1 MYIQKIKI
9 NNFKSIYDSL
19 EIDFNNIQGFWKISG
34 PVGSGKTTIGEAVIF
49 GLFGSI
55 NGKNNSDLISWGEKH
70 SLIELWCTSKGH
82 NLYIKRELNSYG
94 QSPLYVEVD
103 GEELVFTNKRDAQI
117 QLEKEYYDTTRT
129 ALEMLCIIS
138 FNNFKSVA
146 TLNSQDTKKFL
157 DQVFGFYILTQYTEI
172 CRSLKN
178 DNINIINTIKGN
190 AQNIKSQIDKINE
203 LTSKSI
209 IEGDEREIEKEI
221 EDIKKELN
229 ENIEIYNNNIKKL
242 TEEIQDKKQNM
253 ASLITLGKNK
263 KKEIDFIKKGKC
275 PTCGA
280 PIDQSRLKDK
290 EKEREELLE
299 AYNAIH
305 SSITLIEAHI
315 SREKNE
321 MNKYISGGKDRVK
334 TKENLLIRLHEQAKR
349 SLINFEEVE
358 KLQKELEVLGEE
370 YNKYIEEGSAWD
382 RLYNILSCD
391 IRSKILSNFIPVINN
406 NILKYTSLLQQP
418 YIITFDENFKCI
430 INMCGYKDPIP
441 LSSLSTGQLKT
452 VDMIIIL
459 GVLGAIIGS
468 SSINIMFLD
477 ELFSNLD
484 ESLRNDMCKVLKDS
498 VKSNNTLFIVS
509 HQDIDEQFFNG
520 FIDLS
525 LENMG
530 DFKKKSCVNIT
541 YNG

>member
-70 SLIELWCTSKGH
+70 SLIELWCTSKGR

-172 CRSLKN
+172 CRFLKN

-299 AYNAIH
+299 AYNTIH
-305 SSITLIEAHI
+305 STITLIEAHI
-315 SREKNE
+315 SREKDE
-321 MNKYISGGKDRVK
+321 MNKYISEGKDRVK
-334 TKENLLIRLHEQAKR
+334 IKENLLIRLHEQAKR

-358 KLQKELEVLGEE
+358 KLQKELIKLDEE

>member
-70 SLIELWCTSKGH
+70 SLIELWCTSKGR

-94 QSPLYVEVD
+94 QSPVYVEVD

-172 CRSLKN
+172 CRFLKN

-299 AYNAIH
+299 AYNTIH
-305 SSITLIEAHI
+305 STITLIEAHI
-315 SREKNE
+315 SREKDE
-321 MNKYISGGKDRVK
+321 MNKYISEGKDRVK
-334 TKENLLIRLHEQAKR
+334 IKENLLIRLREQAKR

-358 KLQKELEVLGEE
+358 KLQKELIKLDEE

>member
-70 SLIELWCTSKGH
+70 SLIELWCTSKGR

-172 CRSLKN
+172 CRFLKN

-299 AYNAIH
+299 AYNTIH
-305 SSITLIEAHI
+305 STITLIEAHI
-315 SREKNE
+315 SREKDE
-321 MNKYISGGKDRVK
+321 MNKYISEGKDRVK
-334 TKENLLIRLHEQAKR
+334 IKENLLIRLREQAKR

-358 KLQKELEVLGEE
+358 KLQKELIKLDEE

>member
-172 CRSLKN
+172 CRFLKN

-299 AYNAIH
+299 AYNTIH
-305 SSITLIEAHI
+305 STITLIEAHI
-315 SREKNE
+315 SREKDE
-321 MNKYISGGKDRVK
+321 MNKYISEGKDRVK
-334 TKENLLIRLHEQAKR
+334 IKENLLIRLHEQAKR

>member
-94 QSPLYVEVD
+94 QSPVYVEVD

-172 CRSLKN
+172 CRFLKN

-299 AYNAIH
+299 AYNTIH
-305 SSITLIEAHI
+305 STITLIEAHI
-315 SREKNE
+315 SREKDE
-321 MNKYISGGKDRVK
+321 MNKYISEGKDRVK
-334 TKENLLIRLHEQAKR
+334 IKENLLIRLREQAKR

-358 KLQKELEVLGEE
+358 KLQKELIKLDEE

>member
-70 SLIELWCTSKGH
+70 SLIELWCTSKGR

-94 QSPLYVEVD
+94 QSPVYVEVD

-172 CRSLKN
+172 CRFLKN

-299 AYNAIH
+299 AYNTIH
-305 SSITLIEAHI
+305 STITLIEAHI
-315 SREKNE
+315 SREKDE
-321 MNKYISGGKDRVK
+321 MNKYIS
-334 TKENLLIRLHEQAKR
+334 
-349 SLINFEEVE
+349 
-358 KLQKELEVLGEE
+358 
-370 YNKYIEEGSAWD
+370 
-382 RLYNILSCD
+382 
-391 IRSKILSNFIPVINN
+391 
-406 NILKYTSLLQQP
+406 
-418 YIITFDENFKCI
+418 
-430 INMCGYKDPIP
+430 
-441 LSSLSTGQLKT
+441 
-452 VDMIIIL
+452 
-459 GVLGAIIGS
+459 
-468 SSINIMFLD
+468 
-477 ELFSNLD
+477 
-484 ESLRNDMCKVLKDS
+484 
-498 VKSNNTLFIVS
+498 
-509 HQDIDEQFFNG
+509 
-520 FIDLS
+520 
-525 LENMG
+525 
-530 DFKKKSCVNIT
+530 
-541 YNG
+541 

>member
-172 CRSLKN
+172 CRFLKN

-299 AYNAIH
+299 AYNTIH
-305 SSITLIEAHI
+305 STITLIEAHI
-315 SREKNE
+315 SREKDE
-321 MNKYISGGKDRVK
+321 MNKYISEGKDRVK
-334 TKENLLIRLHEQAKR
+334 IKENLLIRLREQAKR

-358 KLQKELEVLGEE
+358 KLQKELIKLDEE

>member
-172 CRSLKN
+172 CRFLKN

-299 AYNAIH
+299 AYNTIH
-305 SSITLIEAHI
+305 STITLIEAHI
-315 SREKNE
+315 SREKDE
-321 MNKYISGGKDRVK
+321 MNKYISEGKDRVK
-334 TKENLLIRLHEQAKR
+334 TKENLLIRLREQAKR

-358 KLQKELEVLGEE
+358 KLQKELIKLDEE

>member
-172 CRSLKN
+172 CRSFKN

-190 AQNIKSQIDKINE
+190 TQNIKSQIDKINE

-430 INMCGYKDPIP
+430 VNMCGYKDPIP

>member
-70 SLIELWCTSKGH
+70 SLIELWCTSKGR

-172 CRSLKN
+172 CRSFKN

-190 AQNIKSQIDKINE
+190 TQNIKSQIDKINE

-299 AYNAIH
+299 AYNTIH
-305 SSITLIEAHI
+305 STITLIEAHI

-334 TKENLLIRLHEQAKR
+334 IKENLLIRLREQAKR

-358 KLQKELEVLGEE
+358 KLQKELIKLDEE

>member
-1 MYIQKIKI
+1 MYIQKIII
-9 NNFKSIYDSL
+9 NNFKSIYNPL
-19 EIDFNNIQGFWKISG
+19 EIDFNNTKGFWKISG

-55 NGKNNSDLISWGEKH
+55 NSKNNSDLISWGEKH
-70 SLIELWCTSKGH
+70 STIELWCTSKGH

-94 QSPLYVEVD
+94 QSPLYVEID
-103 GEELVFTNKRDAQI
+103 GEELVFTNKRDAQT
-117 QLEKEYYDTTRT
+117 QLEKEYYDTSRT

-178 DNINIINTIKGN
+178 DNINIINDIKRN
-190 AQNIKSQIDKINE
+190 TQNISAQINKINE
-203 LTSKSI
+203 ISSKAI
-209 IEGDEREIEKEI
+209 IEGDEEEIEKEI
-221 EDIKKELN
+221 NEIKAKLN
-229 ENIEIYNNNIKKL
+229 KITESYNNTIKKL
-242 TEEIQDKKQNM
+242 TEEVQDKKQNM
-253 ASLITLGKNK
+253 TSLLTLGKNK

-280 PIDQSRLKDK
+280 PIDQSQLKQK

-315 SREKNE
+315 SRERDE
-321 MNKYISGGKDRVK
+321 MNKYISEGKDRVK
-334 TKENLLIRLHEQAKR
+334 IKENLLIRLREQAKR
-349 SLINFEEVE
+349 SLINFEEIE
-358 KLQKELEVLGEE
+358 KLQKEILVLDVE
-370 YNKYIEEGSAWD
+370 YNKYIEEGAAWD
-382 RLYNILSCD
+382 RLYNILSSD
-391 IRSKILSNFIPVINN
+391 IRSKILSNFIPIINN
-406 NILKYTSLLQQP
+406 NILKYSTLLQQP
-418 YIITFDENFKCI
+418 YIITFDENFKCS
-430 INMCGYKDPIP
+430 INICGYKDTIP

-484 ESLRNDMCKVLKDS
+484 ESLRNDMCRVLKDS
-498 VKSNNTLFIVS
+498 IKSNNTLFIVS

-520 FIDLS
+520 FIDMS
-525 LENMG
+525 LENMEG
-530 DFKKKSCVNIT
+530 FKKRSCVNIT
-541 YNG
+541 YNK

>member
-9 NNFKSIYDSL
+9 NNFKSIYDPL

-94 QSPLYVEVD
+94 QSPVYVEVD

-117 QLEKEYYDTTRT
+117 QLEKEYYDTSRT

-146 TLNSQDTKKFL
+146 TLNAQDTKKFL

-190 AQNIKSQIDKINE
+190 TQNIKSQIDKINE

-209 IEGDEREIEKEI
+209 IEGDEQEIEKEI
-221 EDIKKELN
+221 GDIKKELN
-229 ENIEIYNNNIKKL
+229 KNIEDYNNTIKKL
-242 TEEIQDKKQNM
+242 IEEIQDKKQNM

-280 PIDQSRLKDK
+280 PIDQSHLQEK

-299 AYNAIH
+299 AYNTIH

-315 SREKNE
+315 SRKKDE
-321 MNKYISGGKDRVK
+321 MNKYISEGKERVK
-334 TKENLLIRLHEQAKR
+334 IKENLLIRLREQAKR

-358 KLQKELEVLGEE
+358 KLQKELEILDEE

-430 INMCGYKDPIP
+430 VNMCGYKDPIP

-498 VKSNNTLFIVS
+498 IKSNNTLFIVS

-530 DFKKKSCVNIT
+530 DFKKKSCVNIA

>member
-172 CRSLKN
+172 CRSFKN

-190 AQNIKSQIDKINE
+190 TQNIKSQIDKINE

-358 KLQKELEVLGEE
+358 KLQKELIKLDEE

-430 INMCGYKDPIP
+430 VNMCGYKDPIP

>member
-70 SLIELWCTSKGH
+70 SLIELWCTSKGR

-94 QSPLYVEVD
+94 QSPVYVEVD

-172 CRSLKN
+172 CRSFKN

-299 AYNAIH
+299 AYNTIH
-305 SSITLIEAHI
+305 STITLIEAHI
-315 SREKNE
+315 SREKDE
-321 MNKYISGGKDRVK
+321 MNKYISEGKDRVK
-334 TKENLLIRLHEQAKR
+334 IKENLLIRLREQAKR

-358 KLQKELEVLGEE
+358 KLQKELIKLDEE

>member
-70 SLIELWCTSKGH
+70 SLIELWCTSKGR

-172 CRSLKN
+172 CRSFKN

-299 AYNAIH
+299 AYNTIH
-305 SSITLIEAHI
+305 STITLIEAHI
-315 SREKNE
+315 SREKDE
-321 MNKYISGGKDRVK
+321 MNKYISEGKDRVK
-334 TKENLLIRLHEQAKR
+334 IKENLLIRLREQAKR

-358 KLQKELEVLGEE
+358 KLQKELIKLDEE